1 MTAHDGGNG
10 LDAKEYARVRATVCT
25 SEWTGGDLA
34 AWFAMCALYVI
45 THVPIAAIRAHTDA
59 DAVLVAVMYPLYLLV
74 VAYMSKDLFAKYATR
89 DNRFCTRVHFWMYLP
104 FWVHSALVV
113 VRDAYFNVILFFFIT
128 TLFNRNKYSLSN
140 KESLKNFVKGK
151 DYIISFAGANRG
163 EDIKLV
169 EGNVLNTYKPIKVI
183 INVKL

>member
-10 LDAKEYARVRATVCT
+10 LDAKEYARVRATVCV

-89 DNRFCTRVHFWMYLP
+89 DNRFYTRCISGCTCRFG
-104 FWVHSALVV
+104 STA
-113 VRDAYFNVILFFFIT
+113 RS
-128 TLFNRNKYSLSN
+128 SLS
-140 KESLKNFVKGK
+140 
-151 DYIISFAGANRG
+151 GART
-163 EDIKLV
+163 LM
-169 EGNVLNTYKPIKVI
+169 
-183 INVKL
+183 